1 FTYYLVI
8 PCKDCLTAGIQPLAA
23 RADEGILQ
31 EHADIHEGA
40 GRKTPIKAD
49 KEPDRRAEEAEIFFH
64 LAIPPRLVGALDAK
78 QAVKRVPD
86 APPPLQIGLEP
97 LRRVIVI
104 LRLMRLLGLGCNRLQ
119 DPVGDPLLRRIAHNI
134 DFPRLDVMP
143 ARRIA
148 CARQDPDQ
156 RILWHLGWQEAAN
169 GAPAR
174 NGGMNRRHVFYGHFD
189 PLFKRKRKPGRDQ
202 WPENN
207 DGENEELDPEE
218 RDNGTVYH
226 PQPDP
231 FRDNALH
238 NKKQQPKWRRQQA
251 DLQRDQHDNE
261 ERQEIYIAGRGKRQ
275 KEGKRQ
281 QHHADLIHERAE
293 EQQHCN
299 NQQKRADGAEL
310 PRSDDAQK
318 PSRRAGNLQDL
329 AEGCRA
335 RNDKEDHR
343 RHLRRLAKRLHQRL
357 EIELAIAKTGDYCG
371 NTAKRRRFLGGCN
384 LEDNAADDNT
394 EDQQQ
399 RHHIREKSAPR
410 ASPVDLRLIIGTERG
425 KRWIEPAA
433 DNDIECEERRHQKAG
448 HDTGE
453 QQILDRAFGKA
464 CEQDG
469 ERRRRYQHGDSA
481 HGHDRAHGERR

>member
-1 FTYYLVI
+1 
-8 PCKDCLTAGIQPLAA
+8 
-23 RADEGILQ
+23 
-31 EHADIHEGA
+31 
-40 GRKTPIKAD
+40 
-49 KEPDRRAEEAEIFFH
+49 
-64 LAIPPRLVGALDAK
+64 
-78 QAVKRVPD
+78 
-86 APPPLQIGLEP
+86 
-97 LRRVIVI
+97 
-104 LRLMRLLGLGCNRLQ
+104 
-119 DPVGDPLLRRIAHNI
+119 
-134 DFPRLDVMP
+134 
-143 ARRIA
+143 
-148 CARQDPDQ
+148 RQDPDQ

-293 EQQHCN
+293 EQQHRHD
-299 NQQKRADGAEL
+299 QEQGAEGAEL

-371 NTAKRRRFLGGCN
+371 NTAKRRRFLGRCN

-410 ASPVDLRLIIGTERG
+410 ASPVDLRLIIGTDRG

-481 HGHDRAHGERR
+481 HGHDRAHGERRAVAPLQLLGQHHFAHDRRVGDGRAGERGKDRAGRHRDDGEAPGKPPDQRINRPDGAVGDTGLEHNLAHQDKQGHGDETEFGDGEDELHRHAGEANLAAEKKENADDVDG